1 MLQTLDK
8 LEDYPEYYERLPCQV
23 VITQPAQDSTVK
35 GEVSCI
41 AYFLTNF
48 KDCLLELPMISSF
61 DAKNLP
67 NNCKDNINEN
77 HTEYSLKD
85 ILTQVKKSC

>member
-1 MLQTLDK
+1 MLKTLDE
-8 LEDYPEYYERLPCQV
+8 LEDCPKYYERLPCN
-23 VITQPAQDSTVK
+23 VIITKSAKDVSTK
-35 GEVSCI
+35 RDMSCI

-67 NNCKDNINEN
+67 KNCKHSHDD
-77 HTEYSLKD
+77 HTEFGLGV
-85 ILTQVKKSC
+85 ILAQVKKCS